1 MTDRFVIEETPL
13 AGLKVLQ
20 RNYVGDTRGFFER
33 LFCSSDL
40 EPLMK
45 HRRIAQINQSLTH
58 DVGAVRGMHF
68 QYPPYAEMKIVTCT
82 KGELF
87 DVAVDVRSS
96 SPTFLQWYGIRLSEE
111 NHTSLLIPEGF
122 AHGFQV
128 LRPDSQILY
137 FHSAPYH
144 RDAEGALNALDPRV
158 AIRWPLAVGSR
169 SDRDAQHP
177 MLEDSFPGIPV
188 SPDAGVI
195 GY

>member
-1 MTDRFVIEETPL
+1 MSDRFVIEQTPL
-13 AGLKVLQ
+13 AGLKVIQ

-68 QYPPYAEMKIVTCT
+68 QHPPYAETKIVTCT

-96 SPTFLQWYGIRLSEE
+96 SPTFLQWFGIRLSEE

-144 RDAEGALNALDPRV
+144 KDAEGALNALDPRV
-158 AIRWPLAVGSR
+158 AIAWPLAVGSR
-169 SDRDAQHP
+169 SERDAEHP
-177 MLEDSFPGIPV
+177 MLEDSFPGILVPV
-188 SPDAGVI
+188 EAGVI
-195 GY
+195 GH